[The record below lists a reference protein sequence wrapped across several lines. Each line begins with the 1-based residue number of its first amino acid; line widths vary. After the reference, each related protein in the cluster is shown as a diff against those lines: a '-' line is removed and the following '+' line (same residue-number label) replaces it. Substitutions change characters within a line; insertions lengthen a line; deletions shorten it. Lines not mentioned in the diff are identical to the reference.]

1 MNKEF
6 NIMKVKFIPTNSGD
20 IEGLYKSYGIELETE
35 YEVLAFAE
43 KVIIRVGNRMIDVF
57 PSRLE
62 IVD

>member
-1 MNKEF
+1 MKNMN
-6 NIMKVKFIPTNSGD
+6 VKFIPASDGD
-20 IEGLYKSYGIELETE
+20 IEGLYKSYGVKLEET
-35 YEVLAFAE
+35 YPVLGFGE

>member
-1 MNKEF
+1 MIGTNMRVR
-6 NIMKVKFIPTNSGD
+6 ILPTISGD
-20 IEGLYKSYGIELETE
+20 LEGLYKSYDIKLG
-35 YEVLAFAE
+35 EVYPVLGFGE